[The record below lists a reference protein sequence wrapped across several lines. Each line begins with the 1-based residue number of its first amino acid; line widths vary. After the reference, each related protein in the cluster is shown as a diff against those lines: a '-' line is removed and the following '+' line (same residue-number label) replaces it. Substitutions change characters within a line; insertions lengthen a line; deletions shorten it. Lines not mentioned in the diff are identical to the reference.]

1 LPCPIKGET
10 KKSEKVMTKKEQKK
24 QAAAAIASDI
34 IDTSKDLLS
43 AEKAAEVNTYKF
55 GPHYVDTANDIAGI
69 GELLESILKAFGCV
83 HPMGI
88 EDTEKREKAIGKSM
102 FMAELDREVRRAFA
116 EAGKRYPQ
124 NSLRVYL
131 SNHKAGFVF
140 GSIQL
145 TGIEDTGRTSPKPRA
160 KYYLPKTVK
169 ASKAAE

>member
-1 LPCPIKGET
+1 
-10 KKSEKVMTKKEQKK
+10 MTKKEQKK
-24 QAAAAIASDI
+24 QAAAAVASDI

-43 AEKAAEVNTYKF
+43 VEIAADVNTYKF

-83 HPMGI
+83 HEMGI
-88 EDTEKREKAIGKSM
+88 ENTEKRAKAIGKSM
-102 FMAELDREVRRAFA
+102 FMSELDREVRRAFA

-145 TGIEDTGRTSPKPRA
+145 KGEEDTSRTSPKPRA
-160 KYYLPKTVK
+160 KYYFPKM
-169 ASKAAE
+169 SKGAIVTA